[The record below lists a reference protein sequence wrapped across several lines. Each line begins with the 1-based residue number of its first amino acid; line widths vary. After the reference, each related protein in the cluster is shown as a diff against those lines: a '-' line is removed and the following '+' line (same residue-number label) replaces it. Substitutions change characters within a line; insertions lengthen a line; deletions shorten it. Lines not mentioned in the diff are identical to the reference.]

1 MLRLSTS
8 PSSNMTE
15 QGPPVSPQESNND
28 EGWNPVL
35 DTDEIYDPDP
45 EALAFFMAETGIN
58 DGMEL
63 RRHILAVQ
71 KEAFA
76 VYKYPCIRMFEFM
89 RLKLARLPAYHLVLE
104 LCQERTNAIFLDM
117 GCCFGNDSRKL
128 IRDGWP
134 VENVVASDLRG
145 GGD

>member
-1 MLRLSTS
+1 
-8 PSSNMTE
+8 MTE

-76 VYKYPCIRMFEFM
+76 VSNYV
-89 RLKLARLPAYHLVLE
+89 LLAWGEILMSLIGVQISLHPYVRVYAAQTCSVARVSPRP
-104 LCQERTNAIFLDM
+104 RTVPRADQCYI
-117 GCCFGNDSRKL
+117 S
-128 IRDGWP
+128 
-134 VENVVASDLRG
+134 
-145 GGD
+145 